1 MRRREFI
8 GLRPVRR
15 HGRSS
20 QKLRPTDRMRRIGV
34 LFGATEGDPQVTKY
48 LGAFSSGLRQLGW
61 IEGRNI
67 EIDYRWA
74 RGDIERA
81 RSLAKE
87 LVSTSPAL
95 ILTTGTEPALAL
107 RETTAT
113 VPVVFI
119 NVTDPVAGG
128 LVASLARPSGNITGF
143 TPFEYDIERTDDR
156 GDGEA
161 GYRGRAGSRP

>member
-8 GLRPVRR
+8 GLAAGATAWPFIAKAQID
-15 HGRSS
+15 GS
-20 QKLRPTDRMRRIGV
+20 MRRNGV
-34 LFGATEGDPQVTKY
+34 LFGATEGDPQAKY

-61 IEGRNI
+61 IEGQNI

-81 RSLAKE
+81 RFLAKE
-87 LVSTSPAL
+87 LFSTSPAL

-128 LVASLARPSGNITGF
+128 LVASLARPPGNIAGF
-143 TPFEYDIERTDDR
+143 TPIGTILEES
-156 GDGEA
+156 GLVC
-161 GYRGRAGSRP
+161 SRRCRRV